1 MTIVWSTAQQ
11 GSSEWLDARRGVIT
25 GSRFK
30 DARDFTAKGLSTA
43 KRDGYAMDLA
53 REREGGIVPPIF
65 QNSAMKTGTEQEPI
79 ARMKY
84 EARTGELVEE
94 AGFACTIDRKF
105 GCSPDG
111 LIGTEGAF
119 ETKAMVSS
127 ATLFKAL
134 VDGDISE
141 YRDQCIG
148 YQWLLNVKWVDLALW
163 CPDLDALHVIR
174 IPRDEDAVQAL
185 EDDMLKFDALVE
197 SYRAKLRAKL
207 APAAPAA
214 TPAAPNMDAPW
225 DLPATPI
232 DAPAPAAKRALAA
245 ANF

>member
-1 MTIVWSTAQQ
+1 MTMIYNQHEQ
-11 GSSEWLDARRGVIT
+11 GTPEWLEARRGVVT

-30 DARDFTAKGLSTA
+30 DARDFNAKGVSSA
-43 KRDGYAMDLA
+43 KREAYAMDLA
-53 REREGGIVPPIF
+53 REREGGTVPPVF
-65 QNSAMKTGTEQEPI
+65 QNAAMKTGTEQEPI

-94 AGFACTIDRKF
+94 VGFACTIDRKF

-148 YQWLLNVKWVDLALW
+148 YQWLLSVKWVDLALW

-174 IPRDEDAVQAL
+174 IPRDEEAVQAL

-207 APAAPAA
+207 NPAAKPTQAD
-214 TPAAPNMDAPW
+214 PMDAPW
-225 DLPATPI
+225 ELPTT
-232 DAPAPAAKRALAA
+232 DTAPAAKRALAV